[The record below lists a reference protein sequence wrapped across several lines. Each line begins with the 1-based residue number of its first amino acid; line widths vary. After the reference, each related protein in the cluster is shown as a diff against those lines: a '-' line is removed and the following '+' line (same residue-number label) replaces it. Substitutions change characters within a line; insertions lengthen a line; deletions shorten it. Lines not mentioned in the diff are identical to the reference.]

1 MVDRRAS
8 IDAIRA
14 ASANG
19 TITLRDSCSQLV
31 WEGITTTDEM
41 LKVTYSIE

>member
-14 ASANG
+14 ASAKYG

-31 WEGITTTDEM
+31 WEEITTTDEM
-41 LKVTYSIE
+41 LKVI